1 MLPQVLDL
9 EKGIFEGIGIDDVV
23 LDARKPSVRLV
34 HVQFGD
40 ARRPAGLFEL
50 QLPVEKRH
58 DDVIIFMTMPARF
71 GAGRESELSDPHMR
85 LVDLDGCNSLW
96 ASGHDC
102 FLSVG
107 GIVGVGIRRILPR
120 AHTLVWGAYEF
131 LVGNTRDI
139 DMNRGFV
146 LMGGVGLLFSAQ
158 LLGQDAMQ
166 YGVKHL
172 KVLAE
177 DDKVRVLEYSPKK
190 GDRTPMHS
198 HPSSVVYVLKG
209 GRVKYTLPDGSTK
222 ISELKTG
229 ETLLRPPVTHSDEAL
244 DDVDSIL
251 IELKK

>member
-1 MLPQVLDL
+1 M
-9 EKGIFEGIGIDDVV
+9 K
-23 LDARKPSVRLV
+23 
-34 HVQFGD
+34 
-40 ARRPAGLFEL
+40 
-50 QLPVEKRH
+50 
-58 DDVIIFMTMPARF
+58 
-71 GAGRESELSDPHMR
+71 
-85 LVDLDGCNSLW
+85 
-96 ASGHDC
+96 
-102 FLSVG
+102 
-107 GIVGVGIRRILPR
+107 
-120 AHTLVWGAYEF
+120 
-131 LVGNTRDI
+131 
-139 DMNRGFV
+139 RGFV
-146 LMGGVGLLFSAQ
+146 LMGGVGLLFSAV

-229 ETLLRPPVTHSDEAL
+229 ETLLRPPVTHADEAL

-251 IELKK
+251 IELKAR